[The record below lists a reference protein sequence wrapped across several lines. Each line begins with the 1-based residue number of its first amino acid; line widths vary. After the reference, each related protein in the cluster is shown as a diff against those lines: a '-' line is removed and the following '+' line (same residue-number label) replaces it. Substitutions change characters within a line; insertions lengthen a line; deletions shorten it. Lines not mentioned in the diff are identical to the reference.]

1 MSLSISKKL
10 SYNDLEEF
18 SLVKQISISSSTSSS
33 SFSSINFKISFLQS
47 LIIFIISFKFREI
60 NKLLINILNFE
71 FSSSFNSFEIAIKRE
86 LIIKIAELYLLKR
99 ESSWNENFIK
109 SFVNSFIEFSFS
121 FENL

>member
-1 MSLSISKKL
+1 M
-10 SYNDLEEF
+10 
-18 SLVKQISISSSTSSS
+18 
-33 SFSSINFKISFLQS
+33 
-47 LIIFIISFKFREI
+47 
-60 NKLLINILNFE
+60 LINILNFE

>member
-1 MSLSISKKL
+1 
-10 SYNDLEEF
+10 
-18 SLVKQISISSSTSSS
+18 
-33 SFSSINFKISFLQS
+33 
-47 LIIFIISFKFREI
+47 
-60 NKLLINILNFE
+60 LLINILNFE